1 MVSAE
6 MTAPILNFSNEIP
19 VNASQRHSS
28 SCCSFFPSDILACVV
43 AVVVP
48 ECVVEA
54 GSMNPSQTLVVLSRP
69 SLRLP
74 SLSS

>member
-28 SCCSFFPSDILACVV
+28 SCSFFPSDILACVV
-43 AVVVP
+43 AVAVP